1 MMIRYLVKTTSTA
14 TEKNV
19 NFHGETKTYIHG
31 KHGWSYNADGIQ
43 DWELKRIAQLDGYTT
58 EKMAMRNYSYKHPQN
73 DAAWKSIAEI
83 IAIEI

>member
-1 MMIRYLVKTTSTA
+1 MIKYLVKTTSTA

-19 NFHGETKTYIHG
+19 RHIGEIKEYLHG

-58 EKMAMRNYSYKHPQN
+58 EKMAMRNYSYKHSQN
-73 DAAWKSIAEI
+73 GDAWTSTAEI
-83 IAIEI
+83 IGIEI